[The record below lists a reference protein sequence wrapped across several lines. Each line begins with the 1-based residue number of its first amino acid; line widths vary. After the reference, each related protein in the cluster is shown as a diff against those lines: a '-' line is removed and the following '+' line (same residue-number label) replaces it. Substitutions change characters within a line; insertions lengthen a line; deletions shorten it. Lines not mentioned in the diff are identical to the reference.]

1 MTKLFEGK
9 VALVTGASRGIG
21 AATAKALAAQG
32 AHVIIT
38 ARTAKDLEAV
48 EDAIFNAGGN
58 ATIAPLDLTDGD
70 SIARLATAVTERWG
84 KLDVLVLNAAM
95 LGTLAPVPAI
105 DGAEFARLFTLN
117 VTAQQVLIAS
127 FDALLRKS
135 DAGRLVALTSSVGAA
150 PRAFW
155 GAYGASKAALET
167 LVASYGE
174 EVKNLSAVRTAIV
187 DPGRTRTQMR
197 AKAYP
202 GEDPATVH
210 LSWDDA
216 PEEIRQSAIVGVEHA
231 LDGARADA
239 REEGLDLLL
248 RQVTGSGKPRRRRR
262 ALKKLTFETFFEY
275 KKILVP

>member
-117 VTAQQVLIAS
+117 VTSQQVLIAS

-150 PRAFW
+150 SRAFW

-202 GEDPATVH
+202 GEDPATVKEP
-210 LSWDDA
+210 SVVAD
-216 PEEIRQSAIVGVEHA
+216 AIVA
-231 LDGARADA
+231 M
-239 REEGLDLLL
+239 
-248 RQVTGSGKPRRRRR
+248 
-262 ALKKLTFETFFEY
+262 LTTEFETGHR
-275 KKILVP
+275 LVVEG

>member
-202 GEDPATVH
+202 GEDPATVKEP
-210 LSWDDA
+210 SVVAD
-216 PEEIRQSAIVGVEHA
+216 AIV
-231 LDGARADA
+231 
-239 REEGLDLLL
+239 
-248 RQVTGSGKPRRRRR
+248 TM
-262 ALKKLTFETFFEY
+262 LTTEFETGHR
-275 KKILVP
+275 LVVAG

>member
-117 VTAQQVLIAS
+117 VAAQQVLIAS

-202 GEDPATVH
+202 GEDPATVKEP
-210 LSWDDA
+210 SVVAD
-216 PEEIRQSAIVGVEHA
+216 AIVALLTTEFDTGHRLVVE
-231 LDGARADA
+231 G
-239 REEGLDLLL
+239 
-248 RQVTGSGKPRRRRR
+248 
-262 ALKKLTFETFFEY
+262 
-275 KKILVP
+275 

>member
-48 EDAIFNAGGN
+48 EDAIFNAGGS

-70 SIARLATAVTERWG
+70 SIARLSTAVTERWG

-135 DAGRLVALTSSVGAA
+135 DAGRLVALTSSVGAT

-202 GEDPATVH
+202 GEDPATVKEP
-210 LSWDDA
+210 SVVAD
-216 PEEIRQSAIVGVEHA
+216 AIVA
-231 LDGARADA
+231 M
-239 REEGLDLLL
+239 
-248 RQVTGSGKPRRRRR
+248 
-262 ALKKLTFETFFEY
+262 LTTEFETGHR
-275 KKILVP
+275 LVVDS